1 MSQVYYFLGELIS
14 IHWVAVGK
22 KKEGRRERERDLKRE
37 RARRK
42 SLVGEQDLP
51 GVHWEWGHRL
61 AVL

>member
-1 MSQVYYFLGELIS
+1 M
-14 IHWVAVGK
+14 ARRK
-22 KKEGRRERERDLKRE
+22 KGGERERKRGRGLKRE

-51 GVHWEWGHRL
+51 GVHWEWGHRV

>member
-1 MSQVYYFLGELIS
+1 MQLARRKKGGE
-14 IHWVAVGK
+14 
-22 KKEGRRERERDLKRE
+22 RERERDLKRE

-51 GVHWEWGHRL
+51 GVHWEWGHRV